1 MREYI
6 FDEKN
11 HVEAMIN
18 SGYVDPNNPTYT
30 IKELS
35 RYNHY
40 IRGLNKTQNYDDINR
55 YMREHCNIYT
65 EVGYQTAINGCIRD
79 AKKRPFA
86 DISHIVITSSELQMI
101 RALDDDRKERI
112 AFVLLADAKY
122 FDACNNKKTDISWI
136 TTSDLYKLSRVTMP
150 IKERPMF
157 LGFLYDE
164 NLVEMNFN
172 PKFTGKTLLYVDD
185 SDDEVGLILTE
196 NNYKELAFTY
206 MNWRNGG
213 YKECEKCGRL
223 IKIRKNAR
231 YCKDCTPKTD
241 KIEYKTVICIDC
253 GAEIVVSQFDTETC
267 RCEECNLVYQR
278 KRNAEKNRT
287 YRERMKAK
295 S

>member
-1 MREYI
+1 M
-6 FDEKN
+6 
-11 HVEAMIN
+11 
-18 SGYVDPNNPTYT
+18 
-30 IKELS
+30 
-35 RYNHY
+35 
-40 IRGLNKTQNYDDINR
+40 
-55 YMREHCNIYT
+55 
-65 EVGYQTAINGCIRD
+65 
-79 AKKRPFA
+79 
-86 DISHIVITSSELQMI
+86 
-101 RALDDDRKERI
+101 
-112 AFVLLADAKY
+112 AFFLLADAKY

-223 IKIRKNAR
+223 IKIRKNVR
-231 YCKDCTPKTD
+231 YCKDCAPKTD
-241 KIEYKTVICIDC
+241 KIECKTVICIDC
-253 GAEIVVSQFDTETC
+253 GEEVVVSSKDTKTC
-267 RCEECNLVYQR
+267 RCETCQHEED
-278 KRNAEKNRT
+278 KRIKRLWWSQHKDKPISN
-287 YRERMKAK
+287 
-295 S
+295 